1 MQSQPVKSRWTS
13 FLSTLRINFF
23 VNLGHLTTW
32 RASMRA
38 AVRCHLHRFLGA
50 SNTAREGVLP
60 LLFGFWFL
68 GRPVNGRRL
77 GTDVFFS
84 YVYQTS
90 GVCWVRPGR
99 RGLAFSNEVAL
110 VDGVSRLVLEKRT
123 RGGREGRGD
132 ALSNGRL
139 GGPTPL
145 TLFLRCPPSLLL
157 IRART
162 ATTSELG
169 WV

>member
-23 VNLGHLTTW
+23 VNLGHFTTW

-38 AVRCHLHRFLGA
+38 AVRCHPHRFLGA

-60 LLFGFWFL
+60 LLFGFWLL
-68 GRPVNGRRL
+68 GRSLLMAEGWAQMF
-77 GTDVFFS
+77 FFS
-84 YVYQTS
+84 YIYQTS

-123 RGGREGRGD
+123 RGGRERE
-132 ALSNGRL
+132 
-139 GGPTPL
+139 GGTHCL
-145 TLFLRCPPSLLL
+145 MAAWEVLLP
-157 IRART
+157 
-162 ATTSELG
+162 
-169 WV
+169 